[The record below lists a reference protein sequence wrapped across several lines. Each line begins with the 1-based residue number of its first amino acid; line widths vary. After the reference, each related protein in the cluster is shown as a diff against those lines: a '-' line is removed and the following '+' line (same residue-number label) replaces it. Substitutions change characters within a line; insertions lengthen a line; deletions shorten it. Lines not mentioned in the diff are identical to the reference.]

1 MNIRELAY
9 RNVTRN
15 RRTYSAYFLSSA
27 FAIMAFFVYSFFAF
41 HPALSAGE
49 LGQYVFISM
58 SFAQSIIYLFTF
70 FFILYSM
77 GMFLKTRK
85 RELGIL
91 MMLGMTKYQL
101 KRLIFFENIMIGIGA
116 IIFGILSGML
126 FSGVL
131 LFFAPM
137 ILKLDISL
145 SYYIP
150 MKAIVVTSIMFFI
163 LFMIIS
169 LFSAGMIRKNKIMK
183 LFSGSAEAKPEP
195 KASIISSILAVVLLS
210 AGYVGALLSHGAMV
224 FIMMIPVTTV
234 VIIGTYLLYKQLSV
248 FIIRLCKKSK
258 RFYWTQTNIIT
269 LSDLA
274 YRMRDNARMFFIVTI
289 ISTVAFSAIGTL
301 VGFAS
306 MTKGIMERPIS
317 FHYHSKQ
324 GNSNESQHIQMIDKG
339 LKKHSIAASKTNI
352 STKKTEEQSL
362 RSAIF
367 IKESDYKKYA
377 KLTEEP
383 FNTVANKEVVF
394 LSANIPG
401 PTMKERKEITLP
413 NMNENLKVKKVTSSS
428 LGKILRGNVYV
439 ISNNQYDSLQDGFI
453 ETKDYMYKTE
463 RTKDEIEIG
472 KELTHQIKPYQ
483 EYSTFSGEEYEQN
496 QSLQIAGPILFVG
509 FFIGIVF
516 FVCAGSFLY
525 FRLFS
530 DLEDDVRLFEM
541 IRKVG
546 LTSRELS
553 KVVTIRLA
561 LLFFVPIGV
570 ATLHGAVALTALGQM
585 FEYSLFKENTVVL
598 SIFIVIQVVYFLL
611 IRSRY
616 VKQLKERLRMH

>member
-49 LGQYVFISM
+49 LGQYVFVSM

-85 RELGIL
+85 HELGIL

-101 KRLIFFENIMIGIGA
+101 KRLIFFENIIIGIGA

-131 LFFAPM
+131 LFVAPM

-183 LFSGSAEAKPEP
+183 LFRGSAEAKPEP

-483 EYSTFSGEEYEQN
+483 EYSTFSAEEYEQN

-598 SIFIVIQVVYFLL
+598 SVFIGIQVVYFLL

>member
-1 MNIRELAY
+1 M
-9 RNVTRN
+9 
-15 RRTYSAYFLSSA
+15 
-27 FAIMAFFVYSFFAF
+27 YSFFAF

-49 LGQYVFISM
+49 LGQYVFVSM

-131 LFFAPM
+131 LFVAPM

-183 LFSGSAEAKPEP
+183 LFRGSAEAKPEP

-210 AGYVGALLSHGAMV
+210 VGYIGALLSHGAMV

-234 VIIGTYLLYKQLSV
+234 VTIGTYLLYKQLSV

-306 MTKGIMERPIS
+306 MTKGIMERPIA

-339 LKKHSIAASKTNI
+339 LKKHNIAASKTNI

-362 RSAIF
+362 RSATF
-367 IKESDYKKYA
+367 IKESDYKEYA
-377 KLTEEP
+377 KLTGEP

-401 PTMKERKEITLP
+401 PAMKERKEITLP

-472 KELTHQIKPYQ
+472 KELMHQIKPYQ
-483 EYSTFSGEEYEQN
+483 EHSTFSAEEYEQN

-546 LTSRELS
+546 LTSGELS

-598 SIFIVIQVVYFLL
+598 SIFIGIQVVYFLL

>member
-1 MNIRELAY
+1 M
-9 RNVTRN
+9 
-15 RRTYSAYFLSSA
+15 SSA

-49 LGQYVFISM
+49 LGQYVFVSM

-183 LFSGSAEAKPEP
+183 LFRGSAEAKPEP

-439 ISNNQYDSLQDGFI
+439 ISNSQYDSLQDGFI

-483 EYSTFSGEEYEQN
+483 EYSTFSAEEYEQN

>member
-49 LGQYVFISM
+49 LGQYVFVSM

-101 KRLIFFENIMIGIGA
+101 RRLIFFENIMIGIGA

-131 LFFAPM
+131 LFVAPM

-183 LFSGSAEAKPEP
+183 LFRGSAEAKPEP
-195 KASIISSILAVVLLS
+195 KASIISSILAVVLLN

-352 STKKTEEQSL
+352 SIKKTEEQSL

-377 KLTEEP
+377 KLTGEP

-483 EYSTFSGEEYEQN
+483 EYSTFSAEEYEQN

>member
-1 MNIRELAY
+1 MNIRELAF

-49 LGQYVFISM
+49 LGQYVFVSM

-126 FSGVL
+126 FSGILIFV
-131 LFFAPM
+131 APM

-150 MKAIVVTSIMFFI
+150 MKAIVVTSIMFFV

-169 LFSAGMIRKNKIMK
+169 LFSAGMVRKNKIMK
-183 LFSGSAEAKPEP
+183 LFRGSAEAKPEP
-195 KASIISSILAVVLLS
+195 KASIISSILAVALLS
-210 AGYVGALLSHGAMV
+210 AGYAGALMSHGAMV

-234 VIIGTYLLYKQLSV
+234 VTIGTYLLYKQLSV

-306 MTKGIMERPIS
+306 MTKEIMDRPIA

-324 GNSNESQHIQMIDKG
+324 GNSNESQHLKIIDEG
-339 LKKHSIAASKTNI
+339 LKKHNIAASKINI
-352 STKKTEEQSL
+352 SSKTTEEQSL
-362 RSAIF
+362 RNASF
-367 IKESDYKKYA
+367 IKESDYKEYA
-377 KLTEEP
+377 KLTGEP
-383 FNTVANKEVVF
+383 FNTLSDKEALF
-394 LSANIPG
+394 LSVEIPG
-401 PTMKERKEITLP
+401 PPIKERKEISFQ
-413 NMNENLKVKKVTSSS
+413 NANEPLNVKKVNDSS
-428 LGKILRGNVYV
+428 LSKILMGNVYV
-439 ISNNQYDSLQDGFI
+439 ISKNQYDSLQDGFK
-453 ETKDYMYKTE
+453 EEKDYMYKTKG
-463 RTKDEIEIG
+463 TKDEIEVG
-472 KELTHQIKPYQ
+472 KELTNQIKPYQ
-483 EYSTFSGEEYEQN
+483 EHATFSAEEYDQN

-530 DLEDDVRLFEM
+530 DLEDDTRLFEM

-546 LTSRELS
+546 LTRGELS

-561 LLFFVPIGV
+561 LLFFVPVGV

-585 FEYSLFKENTVVL
+585 FEYSLFKENTIVL
-598 SIFIVIQVVYFLL
+598 SIFVSIQVVYFLI

-616 VKQLKERLRMH
+616 LKQLKERLNIR

>member
-1 MNIRELAY
+1 MNIRELAF

-41 HPALSAGE
+41 HPALSAGQ
-49 LGQYVFISM
+49 LGQYVFVSM

-131 LFFAPM
+131 IFVAPM

-163 LFMIIS
+163 LFIIIS
-169 LFSAGMIRKNKIMK
+169 LFSAGMVRKNKIMK
-183 LFSGSAEAKPEP
+183 LFRGSAEAKPEP

-210 AGYVGALLSHGAMV
+210 AGYAGALMSHGAMV

-234 VIIGTYLLYKQLSV
+234 VTIGTYLLYKQLSV

-306 MTKGIMERPIS
+306 MTKEIMDRPIA
-317 FHYHSKQ
+317 FHYHSKKE
-324 GNSNESQHIQMIDKG
+324 NTSEIQHIQMIDKG
-339 LKKHSIAASKTNI
+339 LKKYNIEASKINV
-352 STKKTEEQSL
+352 STKKAEEQSL
-362 RSAIF
+362 RSATF
-367 IKESDYKKYA
+367 IKESDYKEYA
-377 KLTEEP
+377 KLTGEP
-383 FNTVANKEVVF
+383 FNTVSNKEALF
-394 LSANIPG
+394 LSVEIPG
-401 PTMKERKEITLP
+401 PPMKERKEIALP
-413 NMNENLKVKKVTSSS
+413 NMNEQLKVKKVTSSS
-428 LGKILRGNVYV
+428 LSKILRGNVYV
-439 ISNNQYDSLQDGFI
+439 ISNNQYDSLQDGFK
-453 ETKDYMYKTE
+453 EEKDYMYKTKG
-463 RTKDEIEIG
+463 TKDEIEVG

-483 EYSTFSGEEYEQN
+483 EHATFSAEEYDQN

-530 DLEDDVRLFEM
+530 DLEDDTRLFEM

-546 LTSRELS
+546 LTRGELS

-561 LLFFVPIGV
+561 LLFFVPVGV

-585 FEYSLFKENTVVL
+585 FEYSLFKENTIVL
-598 SIFIVIQVVYFLL
+598 SIFVSIQVLYFVI
-611 IRSRY
+611 IRARY
-616 VKQLKERLRMH
+616 LKQLKERLNIR

>member
-49 LGQYVFISM
+49 LGQYVFVSM

-85 RELGIL
+85 HELGIL

-116 IIFGILSGML
+116 IIFGIISGML

-131 LFFAPM
+131 LFVAPM

-183 LFSGSAEAKPEP
+183 LFRGSAEAKPEP

-472 KELTHQIKPYQ
+472 KELTHQVKPYQ
-483 EYSTFSGEEYEQN
+483 EYSTFSAEEYEQN

-598 SIFIVIQVVYFLL
+598 SVFIGIQVVYFLL

>member
-1 MNIRELAY
+1 
-9 RNVTRN
+9 
-15 RRTYSAYFLSSA
+15 
-27 FAIMAFFVYSFFAF
+27 MAFFVYSFFAF

-49 LGQYVFISM
+49 LGQYVFVSM

-131 LFFAPM
+131 LFVAPM

-183 LFSGSAEAKPEP
+183 LFRGSAEAKPEP

-377 KLTEEP
+377 KLTGEP

-483 EYSTFSGEEYEQN
+483 EYSTFSAEEYEQN

>member
-49 LGQYVFISM
+49 LGQYVFVSM

-131 LFFAPM
+131 IFAAPM
-137 ILKLDISL
+137 ILELDISL

-183 LFSGSAEAKPEP
+183 LFRGSAEAKPEP

-234 VIIGTYLLYKQLSV
+234 VTIGTYLLYKQLSV

-306 MTKGIMERPIS
+306 MTKGIMERPIA

-339 LKKHSIAASKTNI
+339 LKKHNIAASKTNI

-362 RSAIF
+362 RSATF
-367 IKESDYKKYA
+367 IKESDYKEYA
-377 KLTEEP
+377 KLTGEP

-401 PTMKERKEITLP
+401 PAMKERKEITLP
-413 NMNENLKVKKVTSSS
+413 NMNEHLKVKKVTSSS

-439 ISNNQYDSLQDGFI
+439 ISNNQYDS
-453 ETKDYMYKTE
+453 
-463 RTKDEIEIG
+463 
-472 KELTHQIKPYQ
+472 
-483 EYSTFSGEEYEQN
+483 
-496 QSLQIAGPILFVG
+496 
-509 FFIGIVF
+509 
-516 FVCAGSFLY
+516 
-525 FRLFS
+525 
-530 DLEDDVRLFEM
+530 
-541 IRKVG
+541 
-546 LTSRELS
+546 
-553 KVVTIRLA
+553 
-561 LLFFVPIGV
+561 
-570 ATLHGAVALTALGQM
+570 
-585 FEYSLFKENTVVL
+585 
-598 SIFIVIQVVYFLL
+598 
-611 IRSRY
+611 
-616 VKQLKERLRMH
+616 

>member
-49 LGQYVFISM
+49 LGQYVFVSM

-85 RELGIL
+85 HELGIL

-116 IIFGILSGML
+116 IIFGIISGML

-131 LFFAPM
+131 LFVAPM
-137 ILKLDISL
+137 ILKLEISL

-183 LFSGSAEAKPEP
+183 LFRGSAEAKPEP

-258 RFYWTQTNIIT
+258 RFYWTQTNIIA

-483 EYSTFSGEEYEQN
+483 EYSTFSAEEYEQN

-598 SIFIVIQVVYFLL
+598 SVFIGIQVVYFLL

>member
-1 MNIRELAY
+1 MNIRELAF

-49 LGQYVFISM
+49 LGRYVFVSM

-101 KRLIFFENIMIGIGA
+101 KRLIFFENIMIGIAA
-116 IIFGILSGML
+116 IIMGILCGML
-126 FSGVL
+126 FSGILIWVAPL
-131 LFFAPM
+131 L
-137 ILKLDISL
+137 LKLDISL
-145 SYYIP
+145 SYYLP
-150 MKAIVVTSIMFFI
+150 KAAFAVTSVMFFV
-163 LFMIIS
+163 LFIIIS
-169 LFSAGMIRKNKIMK
+169 FFSAGMIRKNQIMK
-183 LFSGSAEAKPEP
+183 LFRGSAQAKPEP
-195 KASIISSILAVVLLS
+195 KASVISSVLAVLLLS
-210 AGYVGALLSHGAMV
+210 AGYVGALISHGAMV

-234 VIIGTYLLYKQLSV
+234 VTIGTYLLYKQLSV

-258 RFYWTQTNIIT
+258 RFYWTRTNIIT

-306 MTKGIMERPIS
+306 MTKGIMEQPIG

-324 GNSNESQHIQMIDKG
+324 GNDSESQHVQFIDQT
-339 LKKHSIAASKTNI
+339 LKKYNIAASKIDIT
-352 STKKTEEQSL
+352 SKQTGDHSL
-362 RSAIF
+362 QGAVF

-377 KLTEEP
+377 KLAGEPVASSTESE
-383 FNTVANKEVVF
+383 ALF
-394 LSANIPG
+394 LSVEIPG
-401 PTMKERKEITLP
+401 PPRKERKTIELP
-413 NMNENLKVKKVTSSS
+413 NSNKSLQVKKVNTSSLS
-428 LGKILRGNVYV
+428 KMFRGNVYV
-439 ISNNQYDSLQDGFI
+439 ITQAQYDLLQVGFK
-453 ETKDYMYKTE
+453 EEKDYMYKTTE
-463 RTKDEIEIG
+463 TKEEIEVG
-472 KELTHQIKPYQ
+472 KELTNQIKTYQ
-483 EYSTFSGEEYEQN
+483 EHLTFSAAEYDKN

-530 DLEDDVRLFEM
+530 DLEDDYRLFES

-546 LTSRELS
+546 LTSGELS

-561 LLFFVPIGV
+561 LLFFVPIGT

-585 FEYSLFKENTVVL
+585 FEYSLLKENTIVL
-598 SIFIVIQVVYFLL
+598 SIFVGIQIVYFIM
-611 IRSRY
+611 IRARY
-616 VKQLKERLRMH
+616 LKQLKERLGMR

>member
-1 MNIRELAY
+1 
-9 RNVTRN
+9 
-15 RRTYSAYFLSSA
+15 
-27 FAIMAFFVYSFFAF
+27 MAFFVYSFFAF

-49 LGQYVFISM
+49 LGQYVFVSM

-91 MMLGMTKYQL
+91 MMLGMMKYQL

-131 LFFAPM
+131 LFVAPM

-183 LFSGSAEAKPEP
+183 LFRGSAEAKPEP

-210 AGYVGALLSHGAMV
+210 VGYIGALLSHGAMV

-234 VIIGTYLLYKQLSV
+234 VTIGTYLLYKQLSV

-306 MTKGIMERPIS
+306 MTKGIMERPIA

-339 LKKHSIAASKTNI
+339 LKKHNIAASKTNI

-362 RSAIF
+362 RSATF
-367 IKESDYKKYA
+367 IKESDYKEYA
-377 KLTEEP
+377 KLTGEP

-401 PTMKERKEITLP
+401 PAMKERKEITLP

-472 KELTHQIKPYQ
+472 KELMHQIKPYQ
-483 EYSTFSGEEYEQN
+483 EHSTFSAEEYEQN

-546 LTSRELS
+546 LTSGELS

-598 SIFIVIQVVYFLL
+598 SIFIGIQVVYFLL

>member
-1 MNIRELAY
+1 M
-9 RNVTRN
+9 
-15 RRTYSAYFLSSA
+15 SSA

-49 LGQYVFISM
+49 LGQYVFVSM

-131 LFFAPM
+131 LFVAPM

-183 LFSGSAEAKPEP
+183 LFRGSAEAKPEP

-377 KLTEEP
+377 KLTGEP

-483 EYSTFSGEEYEQN
+483 EYSTFSAEEYEQN

>member
-41 HPALSAGE
+41 HPALSAGQ
-49 LGQYVFISM
+49 LGKYVFVSM

-116 IIFGILSGML
+116 IIFGILAGML
-126 FSGVL
+126 FSGILIFV
-131 LFFAPM
+131 APM

-145 SYYIP
+145 AYYIP
-150 MKAIVVTSIMFFI
+150 MKAIVVTSIMFFV

-183 LFSGSAEAKPEP
+183 LFRGSAEAKPEP
-195 KASIISSILAVVLLS
+195 KASIISSILAVILLS
-210 AGYVGALLSHGAMV
+210 AGYAGALMSHGAMV

-301 VGFAS
+301 VGFTS
-306 MTKGIMERPIS
+306 MTRAIMERPIA

-324 GNSNESQHIQMIDKG
+324 ENSNESQHLKMIDEG

-362 RSAIF
+362 KSATF
-367 IKESDYKKYA
+367 IKESDYKEYA
-377 KLTEEP
+377 KLTGEP
-383 FNTVANKEVVF
+383 FHAVSKKEALFLTVD
-394 LSANIPG
+394 IPG
-401 PTMKERKEITLP
+401 PPMKERKEIALP
-413 NMNENLKVKKVTSSS
+413 HLNEPLKVKKVNTSSLS
-428 LGKILRGNVYV
+428 KIIRGNVYV
-439 ISNNQYDSLQDGFI
+439 ISNNQYDALQDGFK
-453 ETKDYMYKTE
+453 EEKDYVYKTE
-463 RTKDEIEIG
+463 GTKDEIEVG
-472 KELTHQIKPYQ
+472 KELTHQMKPY
-483 EYSTFSGEEYEQN
+483 EEHTTFSAEEYEQN

-530 DLEDDVRLFEM
+530 DLEDDARLFEM

-546 LTSRELS
+546 LTSGELS
-553 KVVTIRLA
+553 KVVTIRLG
-561 LLFFVPIGV
+561 LLFFVPICV

-585 FEYSLFKENTVVL
+585 FEYSLFKENAIVL
-598 SIFIVIQVVYFLL
+598 SIFIGIQVVYFLL

-616 VKQLKERLRMH
+616 LKQLKERLRIR

>member
-1 MNIRELAY
+1 M
-9 RNVTRN
+9 
-15 RRTYSAYFLSSA
+15 SSA

-49 LGQYVFISM
+49 LGQYVFVSM

-85 RELGIL
+85 HELGIL

-116 IIFGILSGML
+116 IIFGIISGML

-131 LFFAPM
+131 LFVAPM

-183 LFSGSAEAKPEP
+183 LFRGSAEAKPEP

-483 EYSTFSGEEYEQN
+483 EYSTFSAEEYEQN

-598 SIFIVIQVVYFLL
+598 SVFIGIQVVYFLL

>member
-49 LGQYVFISM
+49 LGQYVFVSM

-116 IIFGILSGML
+116 IIFGILLGML

-131 LFFAPM
+131 LFVAPM

-150 MKAIVVTSIMFFI
+150 MKAIAVTSIMFFI

-183 LFSGSAEAKPEP
+183 LFRGSAEAKPEP

-306 MTKGIMERPIS
+306 MTKGIMERPIA

-339 LKKHSIAASKTNI
+339 LKKHSIAASKANI

-377 KLTEEP
+377 KLTGEP

-394 LSANIPG
+394 LSADIPG

-483 EYSTFSGEEYEQN
+483 EYSTFSAEEYEQN

-598 SIFIVIQVVYFLL
+598 SIFIGIQVVYFLL

>member
-49 LGQYVFISM
+49 LGQYVFVSM

-85 RELGIL
+85 HELGIL

-116 IIFGILSGML
+116 IIFGIISGML

-131 LFFAPM
+131 LFVAPM

-183 LFSGSAEAKPEP
+183 LFRGSAEAKPEP

-483 EYSTFSGEEYEQN
+483 EYSTFSAEEYEQN

-598 SIFIVIQVVYFLL
+598 SVFIGIQVVYFLL

>member
-1 MNIRELAY
+1 M
-9 RNVTRN
+9 
-15 RRTYSAYFLSSA
+15 F
-27 FAIMAFFVYSFFAF
+27 
-41 HPALSAGE
+41 
-49 LGQYVFISM
+49 
-58 SFAQSIIYLFTF
+58 
-70 FFILYSM
+70 LYSM

-131 LFFAPM
+131 LFVAPM

-183 LFSGSAEAKPEP
+183 LFRGSAEAKPEP

-377 KLTEEP
+377 KLTGEP

-483 EYSTFSGEEYEQN
+483 EYSTFSAEEYEQN

>member
-49 LGQYVFISM
+49 LGQYVFVSM

-85 RELGIL
+85 HELGIL

-131 LFFAPM
+131 LFVAPM

-183 LFSGSAEAKPEP
+183 LFRGSAEAKPEP

-383 FNTVANKEVVF
+383 FNTVANKEGVF

-483 EYSTFSGEEYEQN
+483 EYSTFSAEEYEQN

-598 SIFIVIQVVYFLL
+598 SVFIGIQVVYFLL

>member
-1 MNIRELAY
+1 MNIRELAF

-41 HPALSAGE
+41 HPALSAGK
-49 LGQYVFISM
+49 LGQYVFVSM

-126 FSGVL
+126 FSGILIFV
-131 LFFAPM
+131 APM
-137 ILKLDISL
+137 ILELDISL

-150 MKAIVVTSIMFFI
+150 MKAIVVTSIMFFV

-183 LFSGSAEAKPEP
+183 LFRGSAEAKPEP

-210 AGYVGALLSHGAMV
+210 AGYAGALMSHGAMV
-224 FIMMIPVTTV
+224 FVMMIPVTTV

-306 MTKGIMERPIS
+306 MTKGIMERPIA

-324 GNSNESQHIQMIDKG
+324 GNSNESQDLKIIDEG
-339 LKKHSIAASKTNI
+339 LKKHNIAASKIHI
-352 STKKTEEQSL
+352 SSKKTEEQSL
-362 RSAIF
+362 RSSIF
-367 IKESDYKKYA
+367 IKESDYKEYA
-377 KLTEEP
+377 KLTGEP
-383 FNTVANKEVVF
+383 FNTLSDKEALF
-394 LSANIPG
+394 LSVEIPG
-401 PTMKERKEITLP
+401 PPIKERKEISFP
-413 NMNENLKVKKVTSSS
+413 NANEPLKVKKVNTSSLS
-428 LGKILRGNVYV
+428 KILRGNVYV
-439 ISNNQYDSLQDGFI
+439 ISKIQYDALQDGFK
-453 ETKDYMYKTE
+453 EEKDYMYKTKGM
-463 RTKDEIEIG
+463 KDEIEVG

-483 EYSTFSGEEYEQN
+483 EHATFSAEEYDQN

-530 DLEDDVRLFEM
+530 DLEDDARLFEM

-546 LTSRELS
+546 LTRGELS

-561 LLFFVPIGV
+561 LLFFVPVGV

-585 FEYSLFKENTVVL
+585 FEYSLFKENTIVL
-598 SIFIVIQVVYFLL
+598 SIFVSIQVLYFII
-611 IRSRY
+611 IRARY
-616 VKQLKERLRMH
+616 LKQLKERLNIL

>member
-49 LGQYVFISM
+49 LGQYVFVSM

-85 RELGIL
+85 RELGVL

-131 LFFAPM
+131 LFVAPM

-169 LFSAGMIRKNKIMK
+169 LFSVGMIRKNKIMK
-183 LFSGSAEAKPEP
+183 LFRGSAEAKSEP

-377 KLTEEP
+377 KLTGEP

-483 EYSTFSGEEYEQN
+483 EYSTFSAEEYEQN